1 MEVVHAFNMP
11 LIPALEAG
19 ESTMEFQDSQA
30 GLYRETLSHNG
41 KKKTINTWPDAQ
53 EGQKKVSGPLESEL

>member
-30 GLYRETLSHNG
+30 GLYRETLSHNE
-41 KKKTINTWPDAQ
+41 KNKKTKNYKYLA
-53 EGQKKVSGPLESEL
+53 